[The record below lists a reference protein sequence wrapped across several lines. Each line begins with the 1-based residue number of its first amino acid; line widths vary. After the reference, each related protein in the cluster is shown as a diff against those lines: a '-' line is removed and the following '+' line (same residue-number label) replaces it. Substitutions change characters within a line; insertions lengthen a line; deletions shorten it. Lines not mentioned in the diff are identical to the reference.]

1 MRLWDRPVKLRVIYG
16 TWFVPPGKLA
26 WVLYPFMFFR
36 QPKEEV
42 TDTLFRHEW
51 EHVDQ
56 VWREGWLKFYCKYVW
71 YSIRRGYHDNP
82 YEIEARVRAHK
93 PLTTIQRWYKEG
105 NS

>member
-1 MRLWDRPVKLRVIYG
+1 MKLRVVYG

-36 QPKEEV
+36 QPREEV

-56 VWREGWLKFYCKYVW
+56 VWREGWLKFYCKYIW
-71 YSIRRGYHDNP
+71 YWIRYGYKSNP
-82 YEIEARVRAHK
+82 YEIEARHRECDT
-93 PLTTIQRWYKEG
+93 LTSMQQYWKDGE
-105 NS
+105 